1 MSNTSKNIE
10 NIKKISTRN
19 HQTLDDI
26 MKRLK
31 QIIKGK
37 RDIMYSDIIN
47 FVIRKGYLG
56 EQYRQIILW
65 CNYKIRLG
73 KSYVE
78 LE

>member
-1 MSNTSKNIE
+1 MSKTSKSTE
-10 NIKKISTRN
+10 NIKEISTRTN
-19 HQTLDDI
+19 KTLEYI

-31 QIIKGK
+31 QILRGK

-47 FVIRKGYLG
+47 FIIRKGYFG
-56 EQYRQIILW
+56 EDYRKIIIW

-78 LE
+78 FG

>member
-1 MSNTSKNIE
+1 MSGTSKSTE
-10 NIKKISTRN
+10 NMKEISTRTN
-19 HQTLDDI
+19 KTLEDI

-31 QIIKGK
+31 QILRGK

-47 FVIRKGYLG
+47 FIIRKGYFG
-56 EQYRQIILW
+56 ENYRQIIIW

-78 LE
+78 FG

>member
-1 MSNTSKNIE
+1 MSRPSKSME
-10 NIKKISTRN
+10 NIKKISTRTN
-19 HQTLDDI
+19 KTLEDI

-31 QIIKGK
+31 QILRGK

-47 FVIRKGYLG
+47 FIIRKEYFG
-56 EQYRQIILW
+56 EHYRHIILW

-78 LE
+78 FE